1 MQTVKLNLSLPYKI
15 SICGLRELPQFETRG
30 ITHLLSID
38 SPGSPTAT
46 PEWFTGTHWHVAFVD
61 FESKKMAA
69 IFGATPPAKRDAEL
83 ILELGDTCL
92 TTSRTCNTHLLIHCL
107 AGVSRSTAAAYAIIC
122 KLLGPG
128 SEEVAFEHL
137 LDIRP
142 CASPNR
148 LVVKYADQLL
158 NRKGAMI
165 NFLKKQKARI

>member
-1 MQTVKLNLSLPYKI
+1 MQTQNIDLALPYAI
-15 SICGLRELPQFETRG
+15 SVCGVGELSQFKTLG

-38 SPGSPTAT
+38 SPGTPTTT
-46 PEWFTGTHWHVAFVD
+46 PGWFKGTHWHVAFVD

-69 IFGATPPAKRDAEL
+69 IFGATPPAKKDVAL
-83 ILELGDTCL
+83 ILELSEMCL
-92 TTSRTCNTHLLIHCL
+92 ANSRTCDTHLLIHCL

-128 SEEVAFEHL
+128 YEEAAFEYL
-137 LDIRP
+137 LNIRP

-158 NRKGAMI
+158 NRKGAMV
-165 NFLKKQKARI
+165 KAAT